1 LSQRKIVSACA
12 GSSALLGRF
21 GRVALRFAVGFFGR
35 VALRFAVG
43 FFGRVALR
51 FAGVFFLR
59 GTRPTVML
67 VAHSSRTLTARFRRL
82 RHR

>member
-1 LSQRKIVSACA
+1 LSPRKIVSACA
-12 GSSALLGRF
+12 GSSALLVRF

-35 VALRFAVG
+35 VALRFTTRFAP
-43 FFGRVALR
+43 R